1 MISVYRI
8 EKESRS
14 NEWPSKGSLFS
25 EGRWNAKGMWI
36 IYCSSTISLAKLEIL
51 TNSRTLPKGRVIMEI
66 SIHGK
71 APLKKIKGSFLPD
84 NWQQVPYPKQ
94 LHQLVED
101 QLKDNKYVALVVPS
115 RQSPRESN
123 YLLNPLH
130 PDFKKYVKVK
140 HIISL
145 VFDPRLKE

>member
-1 MISVYRI
+1 
-8 EKESRS
+8 
-14 NEWPSKGSLFS
+14 
-25 EGRWNAKGMWI
+25 
-36 IYCSSTISLAKLEIL
+36 
-51 TNSRTLPKGRVIMEI
+51 MEI

-71 APLKKIKGSFLPD
+71 APLKKLKGSFLPD
-84 NWQQVPYPKQ
+84 SWQQVQ

-130 PDFKKYVKVK
+130 PNFKKYVKVK

-145 VFDPRLKE
+145 EFDPRLKD